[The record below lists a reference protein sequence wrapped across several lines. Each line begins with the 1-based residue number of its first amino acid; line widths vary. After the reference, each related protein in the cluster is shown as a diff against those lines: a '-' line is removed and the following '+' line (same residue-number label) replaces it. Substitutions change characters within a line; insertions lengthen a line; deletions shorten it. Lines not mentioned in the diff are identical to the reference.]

1 MHHGPAPKLGE
12 RTSTTTCDGRK
23 RCVDLPM
30 SSSIVEVLRAI
41 SSALEGA
48 GEGWYL
54 FGAQAAL
61 LRGSRRLTADIDIT
75 IVPGELSETD
85 LIERMTHNGF
95 SVRVPDADDFVGRTR
110 VLPVVHDATHMPVD
124 VVVGSAGLEQLFLQ
138 HSEVI
143 VLDGVRVPV
152 PLAEH
157 LVVMKLLAGRPTDL
171 EDATSM
177 ARVGVDLD
185 AVEALASTIAEGL
198 GEDDI
203 LQALKELRRRL
214 DPS

>member
-1 MHHGPAPKLGE
+1 
-12 RTSTTTCDGRK
+12 
-23 RCVDLPM
+23 M
-30 SSSIVEVLRAI
+30 SSPIVETLRAI

-75 IVPGELSETD
+75 ILPGELSNTD
-85 LIERMTHNGF
+85 LIERLTCNGF
-95 SVRVPDADDFVGRTR
+95 SLRVPDADDFVERTC
-110 VLPVVHDATHMPVD
+110 VLPVVHDATSMPVD

-138 HSEVI
+138 HSEAI
-143 VLDGVRVPV
+143 VLDGVSVPV

-157 LVVMKLLAGRPTDL
+157 LVVMKLLAGRPPDL
-171 EDATSM
+171 EDATAM

-203 LQALKELRRRL
+203 LQALKELHRRL
-214 DPS
+214 KPS